1 MKSVKQ
7 YEEWL
12 FNYLI
17 QIIKIKDAKIQMWL
31 QIRMKI
37 KYDIHIYTEKESEQT
52 SKCSFCN
59 KLTSM
64 VNLLVWLIP
73 GGYVVKTLPVNTGDT
88 SSIPGLRRSPWEGN
102 GNPL

>member
-37 KYDIHIYTEKESEQT
+37 KYDIHIYTEK
-52 SKCSFCN
+52 
-59 KLTSM
+59 
-64 VNLLVWLIP
+64 
-73 GGYVVKTLPVNTGDT
+73 D
-88 SSIPGLRRSPWEGN
+88 
-102 GNPL
+102 